1 MSSGY
6 VARRIGI
13 FFVVVWL
20 AASLNFFLPH
30 LAEVNPIR
38 QRLTRIQ
45 AFGVAS
51 GVTATRSTGE
61 EKSIFEQTVATWEKK
76 FGLDQPLWKQYL
88 RYLGDVSRFDL
99 GFSIVNFPAS
109 VLKIVLQALPWTI
122 MVIGLATIMSFAL
135 GTALGAL
142 MVWRSDS
149 IFLNVLGPPILALS
163 AIPYYL
169 LGIGLVYL
177 LAFTWAFFPISG
189 GYAPGTIPDVSW
201 GFVREAAHHA
211 VLPALSI
218 VVAQIGLWGLY
229 MRGMMVTGQEEDFMH
244 LAEAK
249 GLKGRRL
256 FLKYAVRNAILPQAT
271 NLALTLGLII
281 TQGVL
286 VEVVFSYPGIG
297 SLLFSAIRTLDF
309 FVINGIVFMVVL
321 SVALSTLIIDLVNP
335 ILDPRIRYQQA

>member
-1 MSSGY
+1 M
-6 VARRIGI
+6 
-13 FFVVVWL
+13 VVWL

-45 AFGVAS
+45 AFGVAG
-51 GVTATRSTGE
+51 GVTATRASGE
-61 EKSIFEQTVATWEKK
+61 EQSIFEQTVKTWERK
-76 FGLDQPLWKQYL
+76 FGLDQPLWKQYV

-109 VLKIVLQALPWTI
+109 VLQIVLQALPWTI
-122 MVIGLATIMSFAL
+122 LVIGLATIMSFTL

-169 LGIGLVYL
+169 LGIGLVYV

-201 GFVREAAHHA
+201 GFIREAAHHA
-211 VLPALSI
+211 ILPALSI
-218 VVAQIGLWGLY
+218 VIAQIGLWGLY

-271 NLALTLGLII
+271 NLALTLG
-281 TQGVL
+281 
-286 VEVVFSYPGIG
+286 
-297 SLLFSAIRTLDF
+297 
-309 FVINGIVFMVVL
+309 
-321 SVALSTLIIDLVNP
+321 
-335 ILDPRIRYQQA
+335 